1 MIRIP
6 TPKFI
11 VFYNGIDFQPELQT
25 LKLSDAFGTDQEQPE
40 QELLV
45 TVYNINLR
53 FNTELLDA
61 CHLLK
66 EYAQYIEQV
75 RIFAK
80 ELPFAEAV
88 EHAISHCIH
97 NGILADFLSKNRAE
111 AIAVSI
117 FKYDEEKHLKNI
129 REEGKKE
136 KNISH
141 G

>member
-1 MIRIP
+1 M
-6 TPKFI
+6 
-11 VFYNGIDFQPELQT
+11 
-25 LKLSDAFGTDQEQPE
+25 
-40 QELLV
+40 
-45 TVYNINLR
+45 
-53 FNTELLDA
+53 
-61 CHLLK
+61 K

-117 FKYDEEKHLKNI
+117 FEYDEEKHLKNI
-129 REEGKKE
+129 REEGKKRE
-136 KNISH
+136 KHFSRLIQALLDADRNDDLRRVLSDPECREQLH
-141 G
+141 YEYNL

>member
-1 MIRIP
+1 M
-6 TPKFI
+6 
-11 VFYNGIDFQPELQT
+11 
-25 LKLSDAFGTDQEQPE
+25 
-40 QELLV
+40 
-45 TVYNINLR
+45 
-53 FNTELLDA
+53 
-61 CHLLK
+61 K

-117 FKYDEEKHLKNI
+117 FKYDEEKHLRTYEKKV
-129 REEGKKE
+129 KKE